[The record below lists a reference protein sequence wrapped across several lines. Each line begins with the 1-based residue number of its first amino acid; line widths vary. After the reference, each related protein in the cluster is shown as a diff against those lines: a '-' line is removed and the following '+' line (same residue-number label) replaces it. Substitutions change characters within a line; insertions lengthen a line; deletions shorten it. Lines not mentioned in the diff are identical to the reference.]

1 MARPA
6 PWPRMNTGSRRQ
18 IAYASSVTPPPRLN
32 SQKAVGMMLRRA
44 RSLAIHCTRKRP
56 EKRAW
61 PTNPIAS
68 HKLSDIRALQ
78 FVRHG
83 HALAPPAQ
91 PPDPE
96 KVERPNERPV
106 QHAVFRA
113 AVPARPVHDVEVPDS
128 EALAQHQ
135 RRQEP

>member
-1 MARPA
+1 M
-6 PWPRMNTGSRRQ
+6 
-18 IAYASSVTPPPRLN
+18 PPPRLN

-56 EKRAW
+56 EKKAW
-61 PTNPIAS
+61 PRKPTAS
-68 HKLSDIRALQ
+68 HRVSDIRALQ
-78 FVRHG
+78 FACRG

-91 PPDPE
+91 PPHAE
-96 KVERPNERPV
+96 EVERPDQGAI

-113 AVPARPVHDVEVPDS
+113 AVPTRPVDDVEMPHA

-135 RRQEP
+135 RRQE